1 MLLCARLRIAKRT
14 VSLNI
19 VSFVDAP
26 RGGTSFPYSPILFLE
41 YVSCVHSAA
50 IMMCAV
56 EIGGKLF
63 IVQASAAEFN
73 ARERIFSVAKTRF
86 RRSRMN
92 RRVARIRG
100 TVLWQIVLLQF
111 HSRSE

>member
-1 MLLCARLRIAKRT
+1 
-14 VSLNI
+14 
-19 VSFVDAP
+19 
-26 RGGTSFPYSPILFLE
+26 
-41 YVSCVHSAA
+41 
-50 IMMCAV
+50 MMCAV

-73 ARERIFSVAKTRF
+73 ARERIFSVAKTLF